1 MGNQFKRN
9 QINDIGP
16 LASLNN
22 LRRLY
27 LENNPLSQESTDIHI
42 PNLNSRGVVKAQAGA
57 PILRQE
63 DYHDATRKR
72 QDYFL
77 RLGS

>member
-9 QINDIGP
+9 QISDIGP

-22 LRRLY
+22 LTRLY

-42 PNLNSRGVVKAQAGA
+42 PNLNSRG
-57 PILRQE
+57 LL
-63 DYHDATRKR
+63 KR
-72 QDYFL
+72 RRGHPF
-77 RLGS
+77 